1 MALIIPCTSHP
12 APERM
17 VVHSSDLPRG
27 GRMTMYPVYP
37 PGGDGQPTHKAPLSG
52 SGDEKRAP
60 ESKGRKKT
68 IYCDIF
74 QYTTSDIAP
83 EDLLAAVRESAEEF
97 FLEPVTSRQ
106 IVLTLHETQGMIS
119 FDHRLHHKDGSAA
132 PARLHLQVMEQQ
144 PGQPRSMYGLVE
156 HLVAHKRAAVP
167 PADADPVQQLEAHLG
182 ELTSQLDHLTAQL
195 EQEMS
200 LRRRAEARLQVIEE
214 RYRLL
219 GVPFPQSGA
228 VMQHP
233 ILSEWVLGEEA
244 A

>member
-1 MALIIPCTSHP
+1 
-12 APERM
+12 
-17 VVHSSDLPRG
+17 
-27 GRMTMYPVYP
+27 MTMYPVYP

-97 FLEPVTSRQ
+97 FLEPVSRRQ

-132 PARLHLQVMEQQ
+132 PARLHLQVIGATTG
-144 PGQPRSMYGLVE
+144 PAPRPCHGLVE

-167 PADADPVQQLEAHLG
+167 PADAGLIQQLEAHLG
-182 ELTSQLDHLTAQL
+182 ELTSQLAHLTAQL

-200 LRRRAEARLQVIEE
+200 LRRRAEARLQAIEE